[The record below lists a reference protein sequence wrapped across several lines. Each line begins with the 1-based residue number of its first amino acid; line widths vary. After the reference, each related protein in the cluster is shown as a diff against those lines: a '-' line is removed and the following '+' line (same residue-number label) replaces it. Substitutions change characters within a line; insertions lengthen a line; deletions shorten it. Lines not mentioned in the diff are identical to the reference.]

1 MSLLR
6 LASAQQ
12 HVPRPADLS
21 DNEKKT
27 IYFRYIN
34 PSKLSPY
41 DASFNSSNLADLQ
54 PSFINFMYTNFYNG
68 FPDNRTLY
76 SAYICPYSYNI
87 MTGSSYNLKAVYDFS
102 VSLFDSS
109 ISFTNSIRSG
119 NSNLV
124 YSGTGKAFSSLPNA
138 VENFNHLLDK
148 IQDVLL
154 KIPRLLSNNIDIP
167 TLTIQDVN
175 LIDGI
180 VQIGP
185 RADTKKISAEESKYG
200 KYSIYTGANQ
210 EDQDL
215 KFFDS
220 NGTTQVNKS
229 VSNIT
234 VYLPQVQEILDIIQ
248 NIRNNNMFKESNT
261 KYQPKQK
268 TEDKTVSEV
277 FDAIIDSLQKSI
289 IALKSS
295 YQKVNETSILSIEN
309 NRTYIENRMRE
320 LEQLPG
326 TEIDNYKTFY
336 TSTMVAGALWTV
348 LATSL
353 VFYVFNELQ

>member
-1 MSLLR
+1 
-6 LASAQQ
+6 
-12 HVPRPADLS
+12 
-21 DNEKKT
+21 
-27 IYFRYIN
+27 
-34 PSKLSPY
+34 
-41 DASFNSSNLADLQ
+41 
-54 PSFINFMYTNFYNG
+54 
-68 FPDNRTLY
+68 
-76 SAYICPYSYNI
+76 
-87 MTGSSYNLKAVYDFS
+87 
-102 VSLFDSS
+102 
-109 ISFTNSIRSG
+109 
-119 NSNLV
+119 V